1 VVADHARA
9 AGTHRYVIGKGN
21 HIQHSLVGPDVPL
34 HLQQIADG
42 LIE

>member
-1 VVADHARA
+1 M
-9 AGTHRYVIGKGN
+9 HRYVIGKGTTS
-21 HIQHSLVGPDVPL
+21 SLVGLDVPL